1 MAIVFP
7 ASPSVNDTFTAGSI
21 TYKWDGA
28 KWIGLGVTP
37 ADRLVEGSNSL
48 EIDANND
55 LVWTGNNLKLVD
67 SAETTASL
75 FINGT
80 KKSTCKHK
88 IILEPFCIHMITN
101 HLSLVPRLQM
111 VFQKNSV

>member
-7 ASPSVNDTFTAGSI
+7 ASPSVNETHTEGSI

-48 EIDANND
+48 EITAGND
-55 LVWTGNNLKLVD
+55 LVWTGDSEKMRLDGSGRLLKSGQAALI
-67 SAETTASL
+67 STTL
-75 FINGT
+75 
-80 KKSTCKHK
+80 
-88 IILEPFCIHMITN
+88 N
-101 HLSLVPRLQM
+101 HLI
-111 VFQKNSV
+111 